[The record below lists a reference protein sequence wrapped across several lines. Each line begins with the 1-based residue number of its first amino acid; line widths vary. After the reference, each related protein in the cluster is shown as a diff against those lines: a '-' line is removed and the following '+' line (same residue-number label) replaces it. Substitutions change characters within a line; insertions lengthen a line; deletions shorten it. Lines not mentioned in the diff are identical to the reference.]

1 MKADMPMTRQAKEEM
16 VSVLADRLQRAKG
29 GLIASYVGLDV
40 ASVNV
45 IRTKFRE
52 VGAEYKVVKN
62 TLMKRA
68 LSGTPL
74 EELSDLFVGPTAVA
88 LKYDD
93 ELGALGKAAK
103 ALAKDF
109 EKFEVRGAYIEQ
121 DILKGDVL
129 ETMANL
135 PTLDEARAQLLGVF
149 NAPASRLLA
158 QINAPASNL
167 IGVIK
172 AKSEKEENAA

>member
-1 MKADMPMTRQAKEEM
+1 MPMTRQAKEEM
-16 VSVLADRLQRAKG
+16 VSQLAEKIQRAKG
-29 GLIASYVGLDV
+29 GIIASYVGLDV

-45 IRTKFRE
+45 IRGKFRD

-68 LSGTPL
+68 LAGTPI
-74 EELSDLFVGPTAVA
+74 EGLSELFVGPTAVA
-88 LKYDD
+88 LKFDD
-93 ELGALGKAAK
+93 ELGALGKAARD
-103 ALAKDF
+103 LAKDF
-109 EKFEVRGAYIEQ
+109 DKFQVRGAYIEQ

-129 ETMANL
+129 EVMANL
-135 PTLDEARAQLLGVF
+135 PTLDEARAQLLGVL
-149 NAPASRLLA
+149 NAPASNLLA

-172 AKSEKEENAA
+172 AKSEKEESAV